1 MSRLKLDKMSTR
13 WLWCQCNKVSKVNN
27 VKLTIPDCRQR
38 WSRKIKII
46 SKLQVLCWNT
56 NQIKC
61 KHHHLFH
68 YNCYHLSSPN
78 LLSFEGGKPIVRRK
92 SSEQLIQEP
101 IQIIQKE
108 ILLNWIE
115 VLKNQVVIRNN
126 HNHQYQY
133 WHPNLSVF
141 EGGKPITRR
150 KRLQLDTD

>member
-1 MSRLKLDKMSTR
+1 M
-13 WLWCQCNKVSKVNN
+13 QV
-27 VKLTIPDCRQR
+27 
-38 WSRKIKII
+38 WSISDYRKRRYRKIKII
-46 SKLQVLCWNT
+46 SKLKVLCWDT
-56 NQIKC
+56 NRIKY

-68 YNCYHLSSPN
+68 YIRYHFSSPN
-78 LLSFEGGKPIVRRK
+78 LLSFEGGKPIVR
-92 SSEQLIQEP
+92 SSEQLIWEP
-101 IQIIQKE
+101 IQIIQKK

-115 VLKNQVVIRNN
+115 VSKDQVVIRNN